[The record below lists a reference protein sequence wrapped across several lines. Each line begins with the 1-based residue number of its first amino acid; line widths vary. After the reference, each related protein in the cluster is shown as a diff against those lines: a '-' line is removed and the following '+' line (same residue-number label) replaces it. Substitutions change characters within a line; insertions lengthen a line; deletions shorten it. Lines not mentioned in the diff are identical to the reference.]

1 MPFYIDNVKMP
12 EPALKGVSRKSNK
25 VWSSGTGR
33 SVSGLMNGSIITV
46 KKTVT
51 FKFPPLTESEV
62 NKLEEVVSNKTAF
75 HQIKYSDTDNNT
87 ILSISVYFGD
97 SSHTVYSAAKNQ
109 RYYTDYTFDAIE
121 R

>member
-1 MPFYIDNVKMP
+1 MPLYIDNVKMP

-33 SVSGLMNGSIITV
+33 SVSGLMNGSIITI

-51 FKFPPLTESEV
+51 FKFPPLTQTELE
-62 NKLEEVVSNKTAF
+62 KLENVVSDKTAF
-75 HQIKYSDTDNNT
+75 HQIKYSDTDNNV
-87 ILSISVYFGD
+87 ILLISAYFGD
-97 SSHTVYSAAKNQ
+97 SSHTLYSAAKNQ